1 MTERDVRTERP
12 ISTIR
17 GDTADTDPRARD
29 DSAAR
34 ERGNIPT
41 QVAASETP
49 AAAENTDV
57 ALLPDNRLG
66 EFRTEWERI
75 QIGFVDRPRES
86 VKAAHDLVDRL
97 SEELVQSF
105 ARQRE
110 TLEGGWK
117 QGADDTE
124 ELRRSFQRY
133 RSFFNRLLEA

>member
-1 MTERDVRTERP
+1 MTERDLRTDRP
-12 ISTIR
+12 VSTIR

-29 DSAAR
+29 DVAAR
-34 ERGNIPT
+34 ERGD
-41 QVAASETP
+41 
-49 AAAENTDV
+49 AAAQAAAQNTAQDTGEV

-66 EFRTEWERI
+66 EFRSEWERI

-97 SEELVQSF
+97 SEELVESF
-105 ARQRE
+105 SRQRE
-110 TLEGGWK
+110 TLEGGWR
-117 QGADDTE
+117 QGSDDTE